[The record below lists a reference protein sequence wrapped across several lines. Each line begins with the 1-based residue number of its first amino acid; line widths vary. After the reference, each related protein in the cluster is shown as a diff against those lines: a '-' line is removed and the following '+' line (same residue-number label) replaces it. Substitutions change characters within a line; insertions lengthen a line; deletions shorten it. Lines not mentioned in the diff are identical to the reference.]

1 MEPAKRSNTKM
12 RILEVAIDLFAEK
25 GFDQV
30 TIREI
35 AREVGIKG
43 SSIYNH
49 FQGKDDILEE
59 ILRFNTAQWDL
70 AYETPGPE
78 TVDMPLT
85 ERLLFLMQKSFQGLQ
100 TPLQVKIFTILSQE
114 QLHNDRIR
122 EYFYR
127 DYVLGAR
134 EELKRQF
141 DALLENGRI
150 RYPDTAF
157 LANEFHAYIIYK
169 YYENILLRKGDL
181 DMDRLREELLAH
193 IEFFVKAIDNY

>member
-1 MEPAKRSNTKM
+1 MQPSKRSDTKM
-12 RILEVAIDLFAEK
+12 KILKVAIDLFAAK
-25 GFDQV
+25 GFDHV

-59 ILRFNTAQWDL
+59 IFRFNESEWDL
-70 AYETPGPE
+70 AYGDSGAEMA
-78 TVDMPLT
+78 DMSLS
-85 ERLLFLMQKSFQGLQ
+85 EMLIGLMQKSFQSLQ
-100 TPLQVKIFTILSQE
+100 SPLQAKIFTIISQE
-114 QLHNDRIR
+114 QLHNDMIR
-122 EYFYR
+122 QYFYR
-127 DYVLGAR
+127 DYMIGAR

-141 DALLENGRI
+141 DVLLEKGRI

-169 YYENILLRKGDL
+169 YYEHVLRKESEL
-181 DMDRLREELLAH
+181 DIARLREELLKH
-193 IEFFVKAIDNY
+193 IEFFVRAIDSY